1 MEDKKQLE
9 HLAKKVGKLKDCAT
23 KTAILKDIELKKNK
37 SVTK

>member
-9 HLAKKVGKLKDCAT
+9 QLAKKLGSMKDCAT